1 MLPPIVLALA
11 LLLLLAAP
19 FAFLAGTR
27 GGRFRA
33 MPGWLGFWVFFGAL
47 LVCLSRA
54 PLAVSFP
61 LLGATMFAGLKRFF
75 FLAPVRPQDRWAIL
89 VAYLWIPGAL
99 VPAYRNSLVL
109 FETTISAGLFLL
121 LPLLLSLGA
130 RQAGMFDSLGRLFLG
145 ALLFVLG
152 GGHLGI
158 LAHEPAGRLEI
169 FAIFVLLA
177 ELPQRLTGRPRPGG
191 ILSPALGIVIAFGL
205 CAGAG
210 YWLGPL
216 AALERVQGLLG
227 GVLVAAVVTAGAIL
241 ADATGE
247 DLGIDSAA
255 KRFGRGAF
263 LDRAIPALYAAPVY
277 FFYVARLG

>member
-1 MLPPIVLALA
+1 MPPIVLALV

-33 MPGWLGFWVFFGAL
+33 LPGWLGFWVVSGAL

-54 PLAVSFP
+54 PLSVSFP
-61 LLGATMFAGLKRFF
+61 FLGAMLFVGLKRYF

-89 VAYLWIPGAL
+89 VAYLWIPAAL
-99 VPAYRNSLVL
+99 LPAYANRLVVL
-109 FETTISAGLFLL
+109 ESVVSAGLFLL

-145 ALLFVLG
+145 VLLFVSG
-152 GGHLGI
+152 GAHLGI
-158 LAHEPAGRLEI
+158 LAHQPAGRLEL

-177 ELPQRLTGRPRPGG
+177 ELPQRLVGRPRPGG
-191 ILSPALGIVIAFGL
+191 ILRSASGLLLAFGL
-205 CAGAG
+205 CAGVG
-210 YWLGPL
+210 SWLGPL
-216 AALERVQGLLG
+216 ADLARVHGLQS
-227 GVLVAAVVTAGAIL
+227 GVLVAAVVSAGAIL
-241 ADATGE
+241 ANATAE
-247 DLGIDSAA
+247 ELGLDTAA

-263 LDRAIPALYAAPVY
+263 LDRAIPALFAAPVY
-277 FFYVARLG
+277 FFYLLLLP